1 MNDRTRH
8 STPRSRSSAGF
19 ATAALAVVKAVSGA
33 VVAVLA
39 VLAWQQFA
47 DLENQREQIAP
58 WEKVQGYGIFYPR
71 LIGNDQQE
79 FETGGNASSVAEARD
94 LYPVLDRAGAIFI
107 DAANYE
113 PSAPGDPT
121 SRWPAPPIQVNT
133 NYLERYPILDE
144 ARKAV
149 EIDDGER
156 AWVVAVP
163 EQFKPR
169 EAQIR
174 KLLQETRTGGA
185 GITGAVQAEERITGE
200 RPPEWFTGQQVR
212 IIWTAS
218 GQQVF
223 SFDPRVNPGNGNLIT
238 DPVIQIMTPSNSL
251 TVDRLN
257 SITGGLNTG
266 LKVRVDADP
275 AVVLNGLAPKLAEL
289 KLADNLQYL
298 VSVHEALTTQANDV
312 HSGLTQVTVFGGAA
326 LVVMLTLTATITIIG
341 ADRLRRRL
349 AVRRFHGVG
358 FARTYRELLLTLG
371 GTWLGQTLLA
381 GLALV
386 VLATSTD
393 PVSGEQASSFDQGPA
408 LAAVAAVTLV
418 VEALVVV
425 ATVLAV
431 ERRNASRRLKEL

>member
-8 STPRSRSSAGF
+8 GTPRSRSSSGS
-19 ATAALAVVKAVSGA
+19 ATAALAVVKAVCGA

-47 DLENQREQIAP
+47 DLEHQREQIAP

-113 PSAPGDPT
+113 PSAPPDPT

-133 NYLERYPILDE
+133 NYLEQYPVLDE
-144 ARKAV
+144 SRKV
-149 EIDDGER
+149 VDIEDGER

-163 EQFKPR
+163 EQFKAH

-174 KLLQETRTGGA
+174 KLLRETRTGA
-185 GITGAVQAEERITGE
+185 PGITGAVQAEERITGE
-200 RPPEWFTGQQVR
+200 RPPERFTDQQVR

-218 GQQVF
+218 GQKVF
-223 SFDPRVNPGNGNLIT
+223 SFDPRVNPGDGNLIT

-266 LKVRVDADP
+266 LKVRVDEDP
-275 AVVLNGLAPKLAEL
+275 AAVLNGLAPKLKEL
-289 KLADNLQYL
+289 KLADNLQHL
-298 VSVHEALTTQANDV
+298 VSVHEALTMQANDV
-312 HSGLTQVTVFGGAA
+312 HGGITQVTVFGGAA
-326 LVVMLTLTATITIIG
+326 LFVMVTLTATITIIG
-341 ADRLRRRL
+341 SDRLRRRL

-371 GTWLGQTLLA
+371 ATWLGQTLLA

-386 VLATSTD
+386 VLAANTD
-393 PVSGEQASSFDQGPA
+393 SMPGDQVSSFDQAPA

-425 ATVLAV
+425 VTVLTA

>member
-8 STPRSRSSAGF
+8 SRSSSGL
-19 ATAALAVVKAVSGA
+19 ATAALAVVKAVCGA

-47 DLENQREQIAP
+47 DLEDQREQIAP

-94 LYPVLDRAGAIFI
+94 LYPVLDRAGAIFV

-113 PSAPGDPT
+113 PGAPPDPT

-133 NYLERYPILDE
+133 NYLKQYPILDE
-144 ARKAV
+144 SRKAV
-149 EIDDGER
+149 DVRDDER

-163 EQFKPR
+163 ERFKAH

-174 KLLQETRTGGA
+174 KLLQETRTGGS

-218 GQQVF
+218 GQKVF
-223 SFDPRVNPGNGNLIT
+223 SFDPRVNPGDGNLIT
-238 DPVIQIMTPSNSL
+238 DPVVQIMTPSNSL

-266 LKVRVDADP
+266 LKVRVGDDP
-275 AVVLNGLAPKLAEL
+275 AGVLNGLAPKLKEL
-289 KLADNLQYL
+289 KLADNLQHL
-298 VSVHEALTTQANDV
+298 VSVYEALTTQANDV
-312 HSGLTQVTVFGGAA
+312 HSGITQVTVFGGAA
-326 LVVMLTLTATITIIG
+326 LFVMVTLTATITIIG
-341 ADRLRRRL
+341 SDRLRRRL

-358 FARTYRELLLTLG
+358 FVRTYRELLLTLG
-371 GTWLGQTLLA
+371 GTWLGQSVLA

-386 VLATSTD
+386 VLASDTYSMPGD
-393 PVSGEQASSFDQGPA
+393 QVSSFDQAPA

-425 ATVLAV
+425 ATVLTV

>member
-1 MNDRTRH
+1 M
-8 STPRSRSSAGF
+8 
-19 ATAALAVVKAVSGA
+19 ATAALAAVKAVCGA

-39 VLAWQQFA
+39 VLVWQQFA
-47 DLENQREQIAP
+47 DLENEREQIAP

-71 LIGNDQQE
+71 LIGDDQQE

-113 PSAPGDPT
+113 PSAPPDPT
-121 SRWPAPPIQVNT
+121 SRWPVPPIQVNT
-133 NYLERYPILDE
+133 NYLKQYPILDE
-144 ARKAV
+144 SRKV
-149 EIDDGER
+149 VDIKDDER

-163 EQFKPR
+163 EQFKAH

-174 KLLQETRTGGA
+174 KLLQETRTGA
-185 GITGAVQAEERITGE
+185 VGITGAVQAEERITGE
-200 RPPEWFTGQQVR
+200 RPPEWFTDQQVR

-218 GQQVF
+218 GQKVF
-223 SFDPRVNPGNGNLIT
+223 SFDPRVNPGDGNLIT

-266 LKVRVDADP
+266 LKVRVDEDP
-275 AVVLNGLAPKLAEL
+275 AVVLNGLAPKLKEL

-312 HSGLTQVTVFGGAA
+312 HSGITQVTVFGGAA
-326 LVVMLTLTATITIIG
+326 SFVMVTLTATITIIG
-341 ADRLRRRL
+341 SDRLRRRL
-349 AVRRFHGVG
+349 VVRRFHGVG

-371 GTWLGQTLLA
+371 GTWLGQTFLA

-386 VLATSTD
+386 VLATNTYSMPGD
-393 PVSGEQASSFDQGPA
+393 QASSFDQAPA

-425 ATVLAV
+425 VTVLTV